1 MKTIV
6 NLCPHPLQV
15 QNTSGQIVTIPPT
28 GIVMRVSTAKINVGT
43 VETDA
48 GSFTLRRSS
57 FGQIEVIEGQK
68 TCEAFGNDPYAFDE
82 NSLYVVS
89 SLVLDRIPQTH
100 QHLFIAPD
108 DLVRDANGAIV
119 GCVGFKIS

>member
-15 QNTSGQIVTIPPT
+15 QDINGQIITIPPT
-28 GIVMRVSTAKINVGT
+28 GIVMRVSTTKINVGM

-57 FGQIEVIEGQK
+57 FGPIELIEGQK
-68 TCEAFGNDPYAFDE
+68 TCEVFGADPYAFDE
-82 NSLYVVS
+82 NSLHVVS
-89 SLVLDRIPQTH
+89 SLVLDRIPKTH
-100 QHLFIAPD
+100 QALFLAPD
-108 DLVRDANGAIV
+108 DLVRDANGTIV